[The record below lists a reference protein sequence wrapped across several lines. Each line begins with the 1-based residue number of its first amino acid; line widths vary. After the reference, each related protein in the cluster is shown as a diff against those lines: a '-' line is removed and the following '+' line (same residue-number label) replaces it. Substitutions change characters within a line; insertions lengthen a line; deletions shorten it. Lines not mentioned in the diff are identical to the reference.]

1 MRSTDM
7 AQDVEDFHT
16 QIINYPI
23 PITPT
28 LTAPQS
34 VLERIDFMREEVLE
48 TYQANMNKDLVE
60 VVDGFLDMAYVALGS
75 LITMGLTATDIR
87 VLWGFVQEANMAKVR
102 GETKRGNVY
111 DAAKPA
117 GWVPPNGKIRDYL
130 TALGA
135 TVGPQDDAGHSA
147 SPEPTGDVS

>member
-23 PITPT
+23 PVTPT
-28 LTAPQS
+28 LTSPQS

-75 LITMGLTATDIR
+75 LITWA
-87 VLWGFVQEANMAKVR
+87 
-102 GETKRGNVY
+102 
-111 DAAKPA
+111 
-117 GWVPPNGKIRDYL
+117 
-130 TALGA
+130 
-135 TVGPQDDAGHSA
+135 
-147 SPEPTGDVS
+147 